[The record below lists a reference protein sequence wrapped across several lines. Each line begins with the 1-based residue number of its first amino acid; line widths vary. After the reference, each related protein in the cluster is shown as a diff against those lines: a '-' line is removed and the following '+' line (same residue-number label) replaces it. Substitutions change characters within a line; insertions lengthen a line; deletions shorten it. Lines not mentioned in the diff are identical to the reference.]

1 MFHNYKKQIIYR
13 YAISNLSFER
23 GSISIIWITFLPR
36 HIMFRFVWIID
47 RRTDYNI
54 YKNWR
59 WLKFY
64 LETTIRQSLPIFD
77 EISPL
82 FQCLASSPIFP
93 YPSPFVGSPS
103 SRAPNLALP
112 PLLCRFPWNFE
123 KIEEFF
129 QKSAITNQLQ
139 LLTDRCWH
147 AKMYK

>member
-93 YPSPFVGSPS
+93 YLF
-103 SRAPNLALP
+103 
-112 PLLCRFPWNFE
+112 LCRFACFSRSESRPTPSVPMKLRENGGFFS
-123 KIEEFF
+123 KI
-129 QKSAITNQLQ
+129 SHNQPVPII
-139 LLTDRCWH
+139 DR
-147 AKMYK
+147 